1 MDNSNLTFLPLGET
15 KTKALPANCVALN
28 IAPTTKNLSFSKETS
43 ELLKEG
49 EYNFLKVGINKY
61 SSEVYFIFCKKSEM
75 ETMVLGF
82 GKKGRLTIAVPTII
96 EALVANLGIEPVS
109 QRLKLSSDLS
119 KTSDYVT
126 YKVSKW

>member
-1 MDNSNLTFLPLGET
+1 MDNSNLTFLPLGEI
-15 KTKALPANCVALN
+15 KTKALPANCVTLN

-43 ELLKEG
+43 ELLRKG

-61 SSEVYFIFCKKSEM
+61 SSEVYFIFCKNSEM
-75 ETMVLGF
+75 ETMVIGL

-96 EALVANLGIEPVS
+96 EALVANLGIELVS
-109 QRLKLSSDLS
+109 QRLKLSSNLS
-119 KTSDYVT
+119 KTSNYVT